1 MLAFLIR
8 RLSVGFLTLLIIT
21 FVVYGLIRAMPGT
34 PITQDEAK
42 LDPKNQIS
50 PEDYQRMLKDYGLD
64 KPWYQ
69 AYWSWAGNLLK
80 GDLGRSYVRKRPVT
94 SVIGE
99 RVGNTLFLGV
109 TSIGLAYLLSIPLGL
124 LWTARA
130 GKLDE
135 RIGGIVLYALY
146 SFPTFVAALF
156 LQMFVGGRWELLPQ
170 FGMQSDNYDQLS
182 STGKLLDLLKHSI
195 LPITVST
202 YGSLAYYSR
211 FIRANLQEVIRQDF
225 IRTAQAKG
233 LGPYAVVVKHA
244 FRNTLIP
251 LVTKLGLTLPALLSG
266 SVIVERI
273 FNWPGMGELFFKT
286 ILERD
291 YPVIM
296 GLTLVFS
303 VLTLA
308 GQLLADVLYAIVDPR
323 VRIEDAE

>member
-1 MLAFLIR
+1 M
-8 RLSVGFLTLLIIT
+8 
-21 FVVYGLIRAMPGT
+21 
-34 PITQDEAK
+34 
-42 LDPKNQIS
+42 
-50 PEDYQRMLKDYGLD
+50 
-64 KPWYQ
+64 
-69 AYWSWAGNLLK
+69 GNLVK
-80 GDLGRSYVRKRPVT
+80 GDMGHSFVRKRPVT

-99 RVGNTLFLGV
+99 RVGNTLFLGA

-130 GKLDE
+130 GKFDE
-135 RIGGIVLYALY
+135 RIGGLLLYALY
-146 SFPTFVAALF
+146 SFPSFVAALF
-156 LQMFVGGRWELLPQ
+156 LQMFVAVRWDLLPL

-182 STGKLLDLLKHSI
+182 ASGKAWDLLKHSI

-211 FIRANLQEVIRQDF
+211 FIRANLQEVIRQDY

-233 LGPYAVVVKHA
+233 LGPFAVVVKHA

-273 FNWPGMGELFFKT
+273 FNWPGMGELYFKT

-303 VLTLA
+303 ALTLA
-308 GQLLADVLYAIVDPR
+308 GQLMADVLYAIVDPR

>member
-8 RLSVGFLTLLIIT
+8 RLGVGALTLLLIT
-21 FVVYGLIRAMPGT
+21 FVVYGLIRAMPGS
-34 PITQDEAK
+34 PITQDEARM
-42 LDPKNQIS
+42 DPRNRIS
-50 PEDYQRMLKDYGLD
+50 PEDYQRMLKQYGLD

-69 AYWSWAGNLLK
+69 AYWSWMGKLAV
-80 GDLGRSYVRKRPVT
+80 GDMGHSFVKKRPVT
-94 SVIGE
+94 KIIGE

-124 LWTARA
+124 LFTARA
-130 GKLDE
+130 GKWDE
-135 RIGGIVLYALY
+135 RVGVILLYALY
-146 SFPTFVAALF
+146 SFPSFVAALF
-156 LQMFVGGRWELLPQ
+156 LQMFVAVRWELLPLL
-170 FGMQSDNYDQLS
+170 GMQSDNYDQLS
-182 STGKLLDLLKHSI
+182 STAKVWDLLKHGI

-211 FIRANLQEVIRQDF
+211 FIRANLQEVIRQDY

-233 LGPYAVVVKHA
+233 LGPYAVIVKHA

-273 FNWPGMGELFFKT
+273 FNWPGMGELYLRS
-286 ILERD
+286 ISERD

-296 GLTLVFS
+296 GLTLIFS

-323 VRIEDAE
+323 VRIEDSE

>member
-8 RLSVGFLTLLIIT
+8 RLGVGALTLLLIT
-21 FVVYGLIRAMPGT
+21 FVVYGLIRAMPGS
-34 PITQDEAK
+34 PITQDEARM
-42 LDPKNQIS
+42 DPRNRIS
-50 PEDYQRMLKDYGLD
+50 PEDYQRMLKQYGLD

-69 AYWSWAGNLLK
+69 AYWSWMGKLAV
-80 GDLGRSYVRKRPVT
+80 GDMGHSFVKKRPVT
-94 SVIGE
+94 KIIGE

-124 LWTARA
+124 LFTARA
-130 GKLDE
+130 GKWDE
-135 RIGGIVLYALY
+135 RVGVILLYALY
-146 SFPTFVAALF
+146 SFPSFVAALF
-156 LQMFVGGRWELLPQ
+156 LQMFVAVRWELLPLL
-170 FGMQSDNYDQLS
+170 GMQSDNYDQLS
-182 STGKLLDLLKHSI
+182 STAKVWDLLKHGI

-211 FIRANLQEVIRQDF
+211 FIRANLQEVIRQDY

-233 LGPYAVVVKHA
+233 LGPYAVIVKHA

-273 FNWPGMGELFFKT
+273 FNWPGMGELYLRS
-286 ILERD
+286 ISERD

-296 GLTLVFS
+296 GLTLIFS